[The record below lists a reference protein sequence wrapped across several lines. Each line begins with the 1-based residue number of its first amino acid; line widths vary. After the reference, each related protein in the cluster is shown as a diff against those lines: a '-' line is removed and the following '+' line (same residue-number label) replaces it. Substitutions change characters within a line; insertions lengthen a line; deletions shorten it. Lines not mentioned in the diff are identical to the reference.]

1 MYIPLNWQID
11 RVLSVHRFARVWF
24 STRGASNEQFL
35 PLLLRSINELL
46 ANPFRT
52 LIPIWCPEFRFE
64 RCYFHVISRSSSRY
78 YSKGEDQTFRLGFIF
93 QRSNFENFEI
103 IIRVREINT
112 INTMFRFD
120 FIHAV
125 CRTWTIFY
133 CYSQADVVSKRTVAT
148 SRCFDA
154 VYIIISLETPSF
166 RLIRVHA
173 RPYKLAQATKSAPLI
188 DSRLARDRSDHVS
201 IFQIHI
207 SLPRGNYL
215 ATAGRSSSFENSN
228 FQSFI
233 DISFAKSSIF
243 SRKMVESVVY
253 AG

>member
-35 PLLLRSINELL
+35 PLLLRSINKLL

-125 CRTWTIFY
+125 CRTWTQRRR
-133 CYSQADVVSKRTVAT
+133 YSTVIPKRTSSRNGGNFTLFWRGIYNNFSGDTEFPPNPRLRASIQARAGDEKRASHRFAACQGSVGPRIDIPNSYFIT
-148 SRCFDA
+148 SRKLFGHRWE
-154 VYIIISLETPSF
+154 IIEFRELEFPEF
-166 RLIRVHA
+166 YRHFVR
-173 RPYKLAQATKSAPLI
+173 
-188 DSRLARDRSDHVS
+188 
-201 IFQIHI
+201 
-207 SLPRGNYL
+207 
-215 ATAGRSSSFENSN
+215 
-228 FQSFI
+228 
-233 DISFAKSSIF
+233 
-243 SRKMVESVVY
+243 
-253 AG
+253 